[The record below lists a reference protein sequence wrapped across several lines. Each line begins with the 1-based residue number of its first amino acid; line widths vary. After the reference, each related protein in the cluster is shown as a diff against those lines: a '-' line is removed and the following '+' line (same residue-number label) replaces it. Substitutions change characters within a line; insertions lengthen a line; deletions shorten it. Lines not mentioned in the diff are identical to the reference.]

1 MEFNFP
7 KKEGTGIAKLIP
19 HVSPDVQDVI
29 IKMLVYNSDNRMS
42 AGQALKHP
50 CFKEF
55 READKSLISDP
66 TAGPNPQTTSQ
77 MSAGGAAAQGMM
89 RLTQRGADSFSQ
101 NSKSMTKFS
110 DNGSEGSYHPNKQ
123 VEKYKTTK

>member
-19 HVSPDVQDVI
+19 HVQSDIAEVI
-29 IKMLVYNSDNRMS
+29 IKLLVYNSDNRMS

-55 READKSLISDP
+55 RDTDKSLMQENP
-66 TAGPNPQTTSQ
+66 MANPNPQTTSQ
-77 MSAGGAAAQGMM
+77 MSGGGGGNGGMM
-89 RLTQRGADSFSQ
+89 RLTQRGADSFS
-101 NSKSMTKFS
+101 
-110 DNGSEGSYHPNKQ
+110 
-123 VEKYKTTK
+123 